1 MTTNLNQPALTPDAE
16 DEMLFCL
23 QSNDQRHF
31 SKLYDR
37 FSTALFGLIRKW
49 IKNKETAE
57 NLLQDV
63 FIKVWRSREL
73 YDAGKG
79 RLFTWL
85 YRITRNVCIDHLRSK
100 AYKTYTA
107 VIPEDSM
114 TGIKTSFAEQS
125 LLPDAIGLRK
135 LVDTLRQEEK
145 EVVDLMYFKGFTQR
159 QIAEVMNIPIGTVKT
174 RMSKAMK
181 ELRYYFKSDWKA
193 AMRIISL
200 N

>member
-1 MTTNLNQPALTPDAE
+1 MTTNMNQLTTAPEAE

-37 FSTALFGLIRKW
+37 FSPALFGLILKW
-49 IKNKETAE
+49 IKDKEVAE

-63 FIKVWRSREL
+63 FIKAWRSREL
-73 YDAGKG
+73 YDAEKG

-85 YRITRNVCIDHLRSK
+85 YRITRNICIDHLRSK
-100 AYKTYTA
+100 TYRNSMMA
-107 VIPEDSM
+107 IPEDNM
-114 TGIKTSFAEQS
+114 AGIKTSFVAEG
-125 LLPDAIGLRK
+125 LIPDAIGLRK

-145 EVVDLMYFKGFTQR
+145 EVVNLMYFKGFTQR
-159 QIAEVMNIPIGTVKT
+159 QIAEVMNIPLGTVKT
-174 RMSKAMK
+174 RMNKAIK
-181 ELRYYFKSDWKA
+181 ELRHYFKSDWRD
-193 AMRIISL
+193 AMRIVSL